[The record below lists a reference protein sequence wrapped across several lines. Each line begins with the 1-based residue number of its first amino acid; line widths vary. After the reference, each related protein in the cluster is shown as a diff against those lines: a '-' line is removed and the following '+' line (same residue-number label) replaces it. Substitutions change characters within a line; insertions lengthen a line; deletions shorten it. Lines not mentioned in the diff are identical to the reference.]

1 VVVLEDGDEFAKEIL
16 FKKGLSFLKSLAIRT
31 MNQEIF
37 KLPLKLEGMSERHL
51 KKRSVILARFIKYYY
66 DLLG

>member
-1 VVVLEDGDEFAKEIL
+1 VGVLAGGGDEFAKEIL

-37 KLPLKLEGMSERHL
+37 ELPLKLSGMSEAIL
-51 KKRSVILARFIKYYY
+51 KKRAVILARFIKHYSEF
-66 DLLG
+66 